1 VTTDRFALLA
11 RELALRDRDLAAG
24 LEAAGRAAANLRER
38 AERALEAFRDAARGA
53 GAAHLADVQVGPV
66 EPDEKHVD
74 CVQFRVW
81 RGRWE
86 MVCVAKASEKI
97 TLVGPFARGK
107 PEKPCADFP
116 LDGSAVEAGL
126 ADRLLE
132 LLRVASER

>member
-1 VTTDRFALLA
+1 MDTQRLEQLA
-11 RELALRDRDLAAG
+11 RELAARDAG
-24 LEAAGRAAANLRER
+24 LTTALQDVREAAEQLRGRAHAL
-38 AERALEAFRDAARGA
+38 LEAFKGAARDSDA
-53 GAAHLADVQVGPV
+53 PHLAHLDVGPV

-86 MVCVAKASEKI
+86 MVCVAKASEKL

-107 PEKPCADFP
+107 AEKPCADFP

-132 LLRVASER
+132 LIRVASAR